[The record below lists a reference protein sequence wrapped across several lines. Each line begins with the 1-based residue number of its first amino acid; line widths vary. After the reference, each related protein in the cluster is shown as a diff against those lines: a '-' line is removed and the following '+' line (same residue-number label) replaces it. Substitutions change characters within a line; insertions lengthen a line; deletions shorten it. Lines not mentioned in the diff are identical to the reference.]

1 MCKILYRC
9 NLCGLEGGCL
19 CPLGCDRRL
28 YLSLLFCMIL
38 CLILSSMDASHQKV
52 IKREH
57 MTSALVVALST
68 PAEMHQAFGGR
79 KRTTKEQIIIKK
91 KASCK
96 MIMREHVVPL
106 SKQLTR
112 AEVWP
117 QSRHCDSLL
126 ESFA

>member
-1 MCKILYRC
+1 M
-9 NLCGLEGGCL
+9 NT
-19 CPLGCDRRL
+19 
-28 YLSLLFCMIL
+28 
-38 CLILSSMDASHQKV
+38 SHPKV
-52 IKREH
+52 IKREQ
-57 MTSALVVALST
+57 MTSVLVVALST

-79 KRTTKEQIIIKK
+79 KRTTKEQIIIKKKK